1 METGLKC
8 AIDSIGP
15 VTQQRRFGRLQYWP
29 WLGAWLLL
37 VFGLTGF
44 GAELEEA
51 RRQFL
56 AGNYSDCTTQAEKV
70 LESRPDDEGWHL
82 LLSQALLATG
92 RYRVARSAITNALAH
107 EPRSLRLRWQ
117 AREVFQS
124 NGETEAANQMVE
136 EIIQRG
142 TSRAWAYRE
151 DAASLVAIG
160 QALLL
165 RGVDPKSVLD
175 AVFATAHKVNP
186 KLRELYLAG
195 GQLALDKHDFAL
207 AAKKFEEGLKQ
218 LPDDPDLHYGLA
230 QAYAPSAQASML
242 GALENALEKNSNHVG
257 SLLLLADHHI
267 DAEDYADAEEQLE
280 RINLINPWQPEA
292 WAYRA
297 VLAHL
302 RNQTQAEESARTNAL
317 KFWPDN
323 PRVDHLI
330 GQKLSQNY
338 RFAEGAAHQRQALQ
352 YDPDYLPAKAQLA
365 EDLLRL
371 GQETEGWKLAQEV
384 QKKDGYDVQAYN
396 LVGLHEKMSSFATL
410 TNGDFLVRMSSH
422 EAAVYGPQV
431 LQLLGQARSNLCAK
445 YGMEIER
452 PTIVEIFAD
461 QKDFAVRTFGMPGN
475 PGYLGVCFGRVV
487 TANSP
492 ASQTGH
498 PVNWQAVLW
507 HEFCHVVTLQMTGNK
522 MPRWLSEGISVYEE
536 IQANPSWGQAM
547 NPQYREMV
555 LGDELT
561 PLSKL
566 SAAFLS
572 PRSDLHLQFAY
583 YEASLVVEFLVE
595 RFGMDQLKGILRDLG
610 QGVEI
615 HQALE
620 KHTAS
625 MAKLDEEFE
634 AFARERANKLAPGLD
649 FEKPGFAQREA
660 GKEAGRPPRLGAR
673 PGFGGGESWE
683 AWAKDRPTNFW
694 AMSLRAQELFEAKK
708 WIEAK
713 LVLGRLV
720 ELYPDFTGPDSAYRM
735 LAATHRALGETN
747 SEKQVLARFAELD
760 KEATDAYLRLME
772 LGAAAQEWPAVIQN
786 AQRYLAVNPLVT
798 PPYHFLAQASEAS
811 GATLGALTAYRA
823 LLELDPPDPA
833 EVHFH
838 LAQLLHRLG
847 DPAARRHVLEA
858 LEEAPR
864 YRAALRLLLEIDRES
879 PQSKLNPAAS
889 TAQASP

>member
-1 METGLKC
+1 MLAAGSSGL
-8 AIDSIGP
+8 S
-15 VTQQRRFGRLQYWP
+15 V
-29 WLGAWLLL
+29 
-37 VFGLTGF
+37 
-44 GAELEEA
+44 ELEEA
-51 RRQFL
+51 RRL
-56 AGNYSDCTTQAEKV
+56 LLTGHYNEVATQAEKA
-70 LESRPDDEGWHL
+70 LESRPEDEGWQL

-92 RYRVARSAITNALAH
+92 KYSEARSAMTNALAH
-107 EPRSLRLRWQ
+107 EPRSLALRWQ

-124 NGETEAANQMVE
+124 NGDTEAANQMVE

-142 TSRAWAYRE
+142 TARAWTYRN

-175 AVFATAHKVNP
+175 AVFANARKVDP
-186 KLRELYLAG
+186 KLRELYLAS

-218 LPDDPDLHYGLA
+218 LPDDPDLQFGLA
-230 QAYAPSAQASML
+230 RAYAPSATATML
-242 GALENALEKNSNHVG
+242 GALESALEKNSNHIG
-257 SLLLLADHHI
+257 SLLLLADHDI
-267 DAEDYADAEEQLE
+267 DAEDYGEAEEQLD
-280 RINLINPWQPEA
+280 RIKLINPWQPEA

-297 VLAHL
+297 VVAHL
-302 RNQTQAEESARTNAL
+302 KHQTAEEESARTNAL
-317 KFWPDN
+317 KFWRDN

-352 YDPDYLPAKAQLA
+352 FDPDFLPAKAQLA

-371 GQETEGWKLAQEV
+371 GQEAEGWKLALEV
-384 QKKDGYDVQAYN
+384 QKKDAYDVQAYN
-396 LVGLHEKMSSFATL
+396 LVGLHEKMSAFATL
-410 TNGDFLVRMSSH
+410 TNGDFLVRMNSH
-422 EAAVYGPQV
+422 EAAVYGPRV

-445 YGMEIER
+445 YGVELQR

-492 ASQTGH
+492 ASQSGS

-507 HEFCHVVTLQMTGNK
+507 HEFCHVVTLQLTGNK

-536 IQANPSWGQAM
+536 IQANPSWGQTM

-555 LGDELT
+555 LGDDLT

-572 PRSDLHLQFAY
+572 PRSDMHLQFAY
-583 YEASLVVEFLVE
+583 FEASLVVEFLVQ
-595 RFGMDQLKGILRDLG
+595 RFGIDSLKAILRDLG
-610 QGVEI
+610 QGDGI

-620 KHTAS
+620 KHTAEIS
-625 MAKLDEEFE
+625 KLDEDFE
-634 AFARERANKLAPGLD
+634 AFARQRAEKLAPALD
-649 FEKPGFAQREA
+649 FEKPALVAHEPEKGASRLP
-660 GKEAGRPPRLGAR
+660 RPTPK
-673 PGFGGGESWE
+673 PGSGGGESWDE
-683 AWAKDRPTNFW
+683 WAKNHPTNFW
-694 AMSLRAQELFEAKK
+694 ALALKGRELVEAKK
-708 WIEAK
+708 WAEAK
-713 LVLGRLV
+713 PVLERLL
-720 ELYPDFTGPDSAYRM
+720 ELYPGFAGPESAYRL

-747 SEKQVLARFAELD
+747 AEKKVLTRFAELD
-760 KEATDAYLRLME
+760 REATDAYLRLME
-772 LGAAAQEWPAVIQN
+772 LGADAQEWSDVLKN
-786 AQRYLAVNPLVT
+786 AERYLAVNPLVAA
-798 PPYHFLAQASEAS
+798 PYRYLAKASEAT
-811 GATLGALTAYRA
+811 GANANALASYRA

-833 EVHFH
+833 EVHFR

-847 DPAARRHVLEA
+847 DPEARRHVLEA

-864 YRAALRLLLEIDRES
+864 YRAALQLLLEINRES
-879 PQSKLNPAAS
+879 PRTSLKPATATA
-889 TAQASP
+889 TAQASQ